1 MVARGEVGEMN
12 VQSTEDLGLSSLSGM
27 SLCVCVCVCV
37 CVSRSVVS
45 GSLRPHGPHSLPGSS
60 VQVILQAR
68 ILESVA
74 ILFSRVGCL
83 YFPFI
88 YEASFNWIQ
97 NS

>member
-27 SLCVCVCVCV
+27 PLCVCVCVCV
-37 CVSRSVVS
+37 RVCVCMCVSQSVVS

-60 VQVILQAR
+60 VQGILQAR

-74 ILFSRVGCL
+74 IPFSRVGCL

-88 YEASFNWIQ
+88 YEA
-97 NS
+97 